1 MGLILRHSIK
11 EQDELA
17 VPNLKEFRLGRKG
30 EGGWWK
36 GKRTRNDYR
45 LTLEAI
51 S

>member
-30 EGGWWK
+30 EGELGM
-36 GKRTRNDYR
+36 GDEGRGN
-45 LTLEAI
+45 A
-51 S
+51 